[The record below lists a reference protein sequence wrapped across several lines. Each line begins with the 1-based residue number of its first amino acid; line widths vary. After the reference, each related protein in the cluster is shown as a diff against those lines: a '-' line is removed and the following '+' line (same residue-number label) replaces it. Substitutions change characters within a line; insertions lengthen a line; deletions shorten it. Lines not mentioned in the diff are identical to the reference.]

1 MAATD
6 RNDARASFSNAN
18 ADVEIAAAGVDVL
31 STKRGGGY
39 VAFSG
44 TSMATPHVAGVA
56 AIIAARNPSF
66 SGAQIRA
73 KLADLGRRP
82 RRPGPRPAVRLRPRE
97 PRLKA
102 AS

>member
-18 ADVEIAAAGVDVL
+18 ADVEIAAAGVNVL

-56 AIIAARNPSF
+56 ALIAAKNPSF
-66 SGAQIRA
+66 TAGADPRQARH
-73 KLADLGRRP
+73 LGRRP
-82 RRPGPRPAVRLRPRE
+82 RRRR
-97 PRLKA
+97 A
-102 AS
+102 ATRSSASAA

>member
-6 RNDARASFSNAN
+6 SHDARASFSNAN

-56 AIIAARNPSF
+56 ALIAARTPRSRPPRSAPS
-66 SGAQIRA
+66 SARPSTTSAPRA
-73 KLADLGRRP
+73 ATRSS
-82 RRPGPRPAVRLRPRE
+82 AS
-97 PRLKA
+97 A
-102 AS
+102 A